1 MPEVYREFGAKIM
14 EITVEEI
21 NAPPNERR
29 EN

>member
-1 MPEVYREFGAKIM
+1 MPEVYREFGPKIM